1 MKIRNL
7 IATVAVLATTSAV
20 SAQNPPQLRPDN
32 IDEVVAAMTLEE
44 KATLVNGTGMFMPG
58 FGEQSSNNPIIGM
71 TRNLVQ
77 GAAGTTYP
85 IERLGIPA
93 IVLADGPAGLRITP
107 IREGDKNTYY
117 CTGFP
122 IGTLLASTWNTN
134 LVEQVGTAMGN
145 EVLEYGVD
153 VLLAPALNIHRHPLN
168 GRNFEYYSEDPLV
181 TGKTAAA
188 MVKGV
193 QSNGVGTSIK
203 HFAVNNQETN
213 RMNNDAR
220 VTPRALREIYLK
232 GFEIAV
238 REAEPWTVMSSYN
251 YLNGTYTSESK
262 ELLTDV
268 LRTDWGYGGLV
279 MTDWNGGRDAVAQM
293 EAGNDLLMP
302 GRKFQYEQ
310 IVAGVK
316 DGSLAMADLDV
327 CVKRVLELIVRSPR
341 YKGYK
346 FSNKPDLKAHAAV
359 TRASAAEGMVLL
371 ENNGALPLCSETK
384 NIAVFGTTS
393 FNFIAGGTGS
403 GDVNKAYVIDLKTGL
418 TSEGYTVNPDIEK
431 LYTDQIAN
439 YRAEQEKLRKENPMA
454 VFFSQKRLEE
464 LIPAKAD
471 LDKAATASD
480 VALITIG
487 RSSGEFFDR
496 KTEDFYLTK
505 EELSLIEKV
514 SAAFHAEG
522 KKVVVI
528 LNVGGVVETASWK
541 QIPDAVL
548 LAWQPGQE
556 GGYTVADILSGKVTP
571 SGKLTMTFPNDYT
584 DHLSSQNFPTEYE
597 ADWRSLFTP
606 GEVKEHAPV
615 KDVDYTNYVE
625 DIFVGYRYF
634 DTFGKQV
641 SYPFGY
647 GKSYTTFEY
656 SDAKIAAD
664 GGKYTVSVTVKNTGK
679 YPGKEVVQL
688 YVSAPSAGYT
698 LKPDS
703 ELRGYAKTGEL
714 KPGQSETVKICFAK
728 CDLASYSEAQSAWV
742 VDAGDYTA
750 RIAAS
755 SRDIKA
761 RLPFTVTKECEH
773 KTTDVLKLTTEMTPF
788 PMNTMARGRGGAP
801 FVSPEVHA
809 DGSVTFRISAPE
821 AAEVQLR
828 GDWMAGYINRT
839 AMVKG
844 ENGVWEYTTEPIS
857 ADLHQYYFYVDGVK
871 ICDPAN
877 LHTVRD
883 GTRIE
888 SAVMVKGEHSA
899 NFFEC
904 EGPKGELSKVWYHSD
919 AYGADRRLY
928 VYTPNG
934 YHEGKN
940 KQKYPVLYLQ
950 HGGGGDED
958 AWTTLG
964 RAVQI
969 LDNLIAQGK
978 ATPMIVVMPN
988 ANPNQV
994 AAPDVAAPLPAQPME
1009 RNSAAFNRG
1018 GKYVESF
1025 INEIVPFVEAN
1036 YRVIPK
1042 KSGRAIAG
1050 LSMGGIYTVAIT
1062 KAAPELFD
1070 YIGVLSMG
1078 ISPET
1083 DAVAELAPVKAAGY
1097 KLYWVGCGE
1106 SDFAWPSAEN
1116 LIAGLEASGMPY
1128 TYFGEIG
1135 GHTWATWRTC
1145 LDELAP
1151 KLFK

>member
-1 MKIRNL
+1 M
-7 IATVAVLATTSAV
+7 AAVVALATASVAQ
-20 SAQNPPQLRPDN
+20 AQNPPQLRADN
-32 IDEVVAAMTLEE
+32 IDQVVAAMTLEE
-44 KATLVNGTGMFMPG
+44 KATLVNGTGMAMPG
-58 FGEQSSNNPIIGM
+58 VGESSTNPIVGM
-71 TRNLVQ
+71 TRNLVP
-77 GAAGTTYP
+77 GAAGTTFP

-107 IREGDKNTYY
+107 VREGDTSTYY

-122 IGTLLASTWNTN
+122 IGTLLASTWNTP

-145 EVLEYGVD
+145 EVLEYGAD
-153 VLLAPALNIHRHPLN
+153 VLLAPALNIHRNPLN

-181 TGKTAAA
+181 TGKIAAA

-251 YLNGTYTSESK
+251 YINGTYTSESR

-268 LRTDWGYGGLV
+268 LRTDWGFEGLV
-279 MTDWNGGRDAVAQM
+279 MTDWNGGRDAVAQI

-302 GRKFQYEQ
+302 GRQFQYDQ

-316 DGSLAMADLDV
+316 DGSLSMADLDV

-341 YKGYK
+341 FKGYK

-371 ENNGALPLCSETK
+371 ENNGVLPLDKAVK
-384 NIAVFGTTS
+384 NVALFGTTS
-393 FNFIAGGTGS
+393 YDFIAGGTGS
-403 GDVNKAYVIDLKTGL
+403 GDVNKAYVIDLKTGI

-431 LYTDQIAN
+431 LYTDQIAA

-454 VFFSQKRLEE
+454 VFFSQARLSETV
-464 LIPAKAD
+464 PSAAD
-471 LDKAATASD
+471 LDKAAAASD

-496 KTEDFYLTK
+496 KPQDFYLTA
-505 EELSLIEKV
+505 EELALIKKV
-514 SAAFHAEG
+514 SAAFHAVG
-522 KKVVVI
+522 KKAVVV

-541 QIPDAVL
+541 AIPDAVL

-556 GGYTVADILSGKVTP
+556 GGYTVADILSGAVNP
-571 SGKLTMTFPNDYT
+571 SGKLTMTFPADYT
-584 DHLSSQNFPTEYE
+584 DHLSSENFPTEYE

-606 GEVKEHAPV
+606 GEAKEHTPV
-615 KDVDYTNYVE
+615 KDVDYTDYVE

-641 SYPFGY
+641 SYPFGF
-647 GKSYTTFEY
+647 GRSYTTFEY
-656 SDAKIAAD
+656 SAPALSVD
-664 GGKYTVSVTVKNTGK
+664 GDLYTASVTVKNTGK
-679 YPGKEVVQL
+679 YAGKEVVQL

-703 ELRGYAKTGEL
+703 ELRGFAKTREL
-714 KPGQSETVKICFAK
+714 KPGESQTVKITFK
-728 CDLASYSEAQSAWV
+728 KGDLASYSEAQSSWV

-761 RLPFTVTKECEH
+761 RLPFTVATESDL
-773 KTTDVLKLTTEMTPF
+773 KTTDVLKLKSEMTPF
-788 PMNTMARGRGGAP
+788 PMNAMAGGGAP
-801 FVSPEVHA
+801 LVSPEVHA
-809 DGSVTFRISAPE
+809 DGSVTFRIAAPE

-828 GDWMAGYINRT
+828 GDWMSGYINRT
-839 AMVKG
+839 AMVKDAG
-844 ENGVWEYTTEPIS
+844 GVWEYTTEPLS

-888 SAVMVKGEHSA
+888 SAVIVKGPHSA
-899 NFFEC
+899 NFLEC

-934 YHEGKN
+934 YHANGN
-940 KQKYPVLYLQ
+940 KQKYPVFYLQ

-958 AWTTLG
+958 AWATLG

-978 ATPMIVVMPN
+978 AKPMIVVMPN
-988 ANPNQV
+988 ANPGQV
-994 AAPDVAAPLPAQPME
+994 ASPDIAAPIPVQIE
-1009 RNSAAFNRG
+1009 RNSEAFNRG
-1018 GKYVESF
+1018 GRYVESF
-1025 INEIVPFVEAN
+1025 IDEIVPFVESN
-1036 YRVIPK
+1036 YRVIK
-1042 KSGRAIAG
+1042 NKSGRAIAG

-1116 LIAGLEASGMPY
+1116 LIAGLEASKMPY

-1145 LDELAP
+1145 LDVLAP